1 MRAPLSWLREYV
13 DVDATAAEIARRLAV
28 SSLEVDRVIEV
39 GVADV
44 ADNLSYL
51 RVGKVLAAEKHPNAD
66 KLQLCQLDV
75 GEGEPRQ
82 IVCGAWNFGVGATV
96 AVGLPG
102 VILPGFPGPLDERQ
116 LRGELSRGMILAE
129 DEIGLGSD
137 HAGIMLLADGIEPGT
152 PLADVL
158 PVHEQ
163 VLDVTP
169 TMNRVDLLSMVG
181 LAREVATLFDGE
193 LKPVDVQ
200 DPPILHPHWVEV
212 TIDAPEGCPRYMA
225 RVHSNVTVGASPMW
239 LRARLHA
246 AGMRS
251 ISNIVDITNYVMH
264 VYGSPLHAF
273 DRARLAGGRIAV
285 RYARAGEEVTT
296 LDGTLRRVDEGDLLI
311 TDGEKPVALAA
322 IMGGADSEV
331 TPETSEV
338 LLEAANFEPIG
349 ILRTSER
356 LGLRTEGSNRWE
368 KGVDPYLA
376 EPAAIL
382 ASRLIVDL
390 AGGELA
396 GAADIHGELPE
407 RPLVRLRPER
417 TDRIIGLAVVREE
430 QRSILE
436 RLGFGV
442 SDAWDVTVPTW
453 RARDVRREIDVVEEV
468 ARVVLDRVPTTMP
481 LRRAVVGHLT
491 REQRLR
497 RLVEDVLVGAGFSEA
512 YTWSLVATDPD
523 PQAIRL
529 PDPMSGEQ
537 AILRTT
543 LVEGL
548 VAAARENIDAGNDG
562 IALFELARVYLP
574 NGGRLPDEQWRVG
587 GIAQGGFA
595 SARNAVEVVYDAL
608 HLDLRPVRTVLPFL
622 HPGKAATVAA
632 GWLGELHPAL
642 LDGTWGVFELDL
654 DALLAPIPERILYD
668 DVITFPPLRQDLAV
682 VVPDEVEAA
691 TIVDLAL
698 EAGAPELR
706 EARVFDVYRG
716 EQVGEGRKSVAIHLS
731 LQVPDRTLSDDDAA
745 VVRERVVAALTTQ
758 LGAELRGQQT
768 DAPRSV

>member
-1 MRAPLSWLREYV
+1 MRVPVSWLREYV
-13 DVDATAAEIARRLAV
+13 HVDATADEIARRLAV
-28 SSLEVDRVIEV
+28 SSLEVDRVIDM

-44 ADNLSYL
+44 GDNLSYL
-51 RVGKVLAAEKHPNAD
+51 RVGKVLSAEKHPNAD

-102 VILPGFPGPLDERQ
+102 VLLPGFPAPLDERP

-137 HAGIMLLADGIEPGT
+137 HAGIMLLPDGIEPGT
-152 PLADVL
+152 PLSDVL
-158 PVHEQ
+158 LVHEQ

-193 LKPVDVQ
+193 LIPVDAV
-200 DPPILHPHWVEV
+200 DPPILHPEWVEV
-212 TIDAPEGCPRYMA
+212 TVESPQACPRYIA
-225 RVHSNVTVGASPMW
+225 RVLSNVTVGPSPMW

-251 ISNIVDITNYVMH
+251 ISNVVDVTNYVMH

-273 DRARLAGGRIAV
+273 DRATLAGGRIAV
-285 RYARAGEEVTT
+285 RHARTGEEVVT
-296 LDGTLRRVDEGDLLI
+296 LDGTRRRVDERDLLI
-311 TDGEKPVALAA
+311 TDGERAVALGA

-331 TPETSEV
+331 TDATTEV

-349 ILRTSER
+349 ILQTSER

-376 EPAAIL
+376 EPAAVL

-390 AGGELA
+390 AGAELT
-396 GAADIHGELPE
+396 GSADVHSGLPA
-407 RPLVRLRPER
+407 RPVIRLRPER
-417 TDRIIGLAVVREE
+417 SDALIGLALPPAE
-430 QRSILE
+430 QRGILE

-442 SDAWDVTVPTW
+442 DDAMQVTVPTW
-453 RARDVRREIDVVEEV
+453 RARDVTREIDLVEEV
-468 ARVVLDRVPTTMP
+468 ARIVLDRVPHTMP
-481 LRRAVVGHLT
+481 LRRSVAGHLT
-491 REQRLR
+491 RDQRLR
-497 RLVEDVLVGAGFSEA
+497 RVVEDVLVGAGFSEA

-523 PQAIRL
+523 PAAIRL
-529 PDPMSGEQ
+529 PDPMSGDQ
-537 AILRTT
+537 AVLRTT
-543 LVEGL
+543 VLDGL
-548 VAAARENIDAGNDG
+548 IAAASENVDAGNQR

-574 NGGRLPDEQWRVG
+574 GGEELPEERWRVG
-587 GIAQGGFA
+587 GIVDGGFVG
-595 SARNAVEVVYDAL
+595 ARAVLEVLHDAL
-608 HLDLRPVRTVLPFL
+608 HLPFEPARTTLPFL
-622 HPGKAATVAA
+622 HPGKAAATSA
-632 GWLGELHPAL
+632 GWLGELHPSL
-642 LDGTWGVFELDL
+642 LDGAWGVFELDL
-654 DALLAPIPERILYD
+654 VELTAPIPERILYE
-668 DVITFPPLRQDLAV
+668 DVITFPPLRQDIAV
-682 VVPDEVEAA
+682 VVAEEVEAS
-691 TIVDLAL
+691 AL
-698 EAGAPELR
+698 VAAVLGAGAPELR

-716 EQVGEGRKSVAIHLS
+716 DQLRDGRKSVAIHLS

-745 VVRERVVAALTTQ
+745 VVRERVVAALAERFD
-758 LGAELRGQQT
+758 AELRG
-768 DAPRSV
+768 